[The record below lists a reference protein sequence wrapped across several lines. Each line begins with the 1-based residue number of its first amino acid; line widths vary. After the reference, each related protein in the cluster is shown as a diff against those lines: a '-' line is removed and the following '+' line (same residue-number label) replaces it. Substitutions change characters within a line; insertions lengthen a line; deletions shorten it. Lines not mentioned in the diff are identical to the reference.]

1 MLIFN
6 ILDLSHNFALTNENF
21 TYDKYE
27 KQYRKWNQDSIGY
40 ANRWRDEWYLNNPG
54 KMNPST
60 SGTLLEAGRYV
71 PNREQMLANV
81 MSYFAETHNR
91 EQFEKLF
98 GGAADADAQQL
109 SDLSKGSKSVFINF
123 NKEIVDM
130 DINIASVENIEELG
144 RKLEPKIE
152 EVVVRGLTIA
162 LNNATSVT

>member
-1 MLIFN
+1 M
-6 ILDLSHNFALTNENF
+6 
-21 TYDKYE
+21 
-27 KQYRKWNQDSIGY
+27 
-40 ANRWRDEWYLNNPG
+40 
-54 KMNPST
+54 
-60 SGTLLEAGRYV
+60 LEAGRYV